1 MKFIFDFDDVLFHT
15 NDINKFRGNIYS
27 KLKRVGILPDSIKEY
42 IEKERESKL
51 AEIRKFDVI
60 ILGEVW
66 DLLDTVDEKSKD
78 KILYNI
84 DKAKYVNDP
93 ELFKKLDDL
102 IWEFRTKY
110 KKTYYRL
117 FSFWDKTDKT
127 ETLVVATHGIIKKT
141 DKIPKIEIEKAKAIM
156 KQYFEQKTKK

>member
-1 MKFIFDFDDVLFHT
+1 MKQ
-15 NDINKFRGNIYS
+15 KFN
-27 KLKRVGILPDSIKEY
+27 VIL
-42 IEKERESKL
+42 
-51 AEIRKFDVI
+51 
-60 ILGEVW
+60 LGEVW
-66 DLLDTVDEKSKD
+66 DLLDTIDEKSKD

-93 ELFKKLDDL
+93 ELFKKLDEL

-117 FSFWDKTDKT
+117 LSFWDKTDTT

-141 DKIPKIEIEKAKAIM
+141 DKISKAEIGKAKAIM
-156 KQYFEQKTKK
+156 KQYFDQKSKK

>member
-1 MKFIFDFDDVLFHT
+1 VKQKFNV
-15 NDINKFRGNIYS
+15 
-27 KLKRVGILPDSIKEY
+27 IL
-42 IEKERESKL
+42 
-51 AEIRKFDVI
+51 
-60 ILGEVW
+60 LGEVW
-66 DLLDTVDEKSKD
+66 DLLDSIDEKSKD

-117 FSFWDKTDKT
+117 FSFWDKTDKI

-141 DKIPKIEIEKAKAIM
+141 DKIPKAEIDKAKAIM
-156 KQYFEQKTKK
+156 KQYFDQKSKK

>member
-1 MKFIFDFDDVLFHT
+1 MKQ
-15 NDINKFRGNIYS
+15 
-27 KLKRVGILPDSIKEY
+27 
-42 IEKERESKL
+42 
-51 AEIRKFDVI
+51 KFDVI
-60 ILGEVW
+60 LLGEVW
-66 DLLDTVDEKSKD
+66 DLLDSIDEKSKD

-84 DKAKYVNDP
+84 DKSKFINNP

-117 FSFWDKTDKT
+117 LSFWDKTDRA

-141 DKIPKIEIEKAKAIM
+141 DKIPKTEIEKAKAIM
-156 KQYFEQKTKK
+156 KIYFEQKKNEGHEKK